1 MRRSCNGSRYNIAE
15 EDGEGTL
22 ITVDNWVEFIKPGM
36 KSSMSMILR
45 KSSAPELALVATL
58 NAGALNWPDV
68 DFAGTYVTS
77 IADSHERLTHVWSSS
92 HLCQV
97 TFRIYE
103 EERIV
108 ELPEIPPPEIPNPS
122 RSSSE
127 KPNSTPTSPQQKSKT
142 STPSKTPPREEDLF
156 QRVHIIRDIMIK
168 RRPQSEGSELQYMV
182 AKVVEKGDVSGL
194 KALLETYREY
204 DKDPY
209 PVTAARR
216 NLQLE
221 AFRNLIAAGE
231 DLRAKGRRGQ
241 TPLHLTPDEHI
252 ARLLI
257 SHGADVHAVTNNG
270 WTTLHYAED
279 EYIARLLISHGA
291 DVHAID
297 NDGKTPLH
305 FARALGIAK
314 ALIDHGANATGVDNF
329 GRSTVDSTRTTYFPT
344 SEERHALVFFSRRE
358 WSGADRVRLRFRLQL
373 NNVLEQYPE
382 RRCDFDRAAQSVLT

>member
-1 MRRSCNGSRYNIAE
+1 
-15 EDGEGTL
+15 
-22 ITVDNWVEFIKPGM
+22 
-36 KSSMSMILR
+36 
-45 KSSAPELALVATL
+45 
-58 NAGALNWPDV
+58 
-68 DFAGTYVTS
+68 
-77 IADSHERLTHVWSSS
+77 
-92 HLCQV
+92 
-97 TFRIYE
+97 
-103 EERIV
+103 
-108 ELPEIPPPEIPNPS
+108 
-122 RSSSE
+122 
-127 KPNSTPTSPQQKSKT
+127 
-142 STPSKTPPREEDLF
+142 
-156 QRVHIIRDIMIK
+156 MIK

-221 AFRNLIAAGE
+221 AFRSLIAAGE

-257 SHGADVHAVTNNG
+257 SHGADVHA
-270 WTTLHYAED
+270 
-279 EYIARLLISHGA
+279 
-291 DVHAID
+291 ID

-314 ALIDHGANATGVDNF
+314 ALIQHGANATAVDHF

-344 SEERHALVFFSRRE
+344 SEERHALFFFLVE
-358 WSGADRVRLRFRLQL
+358 NGVELTEYDSGSDS
-373 NNVLEQYPE
+373 N
-382 RRCDFDRAAQSVLT
+382 